1 MPPAI
6 KLLFV
11 ASAPDK
17 PLLSRFNVS
26 LAAHAGDHV
35 VVGVAAMNVP
45 ADKTVGLP
53 LRSRCLMLVDPAGR
67 FPAATIAV
75 MKKNLFG
82 LGVSDAISRAVVF
95 LQKVAPILAIE
106 NRRAVLGAKA
116 MSQSIDEVNLV
127 SFKYARLMI
136 AGSDKAKDCG
146 IRRKPLKS
154 GCADQIK
161 IIRSPMLGSERLRV
175 RTRIK
180 SALHHIK

>member
-35 VVGVAAMNVP
+35 VIGVASMNVP
-45 ADKTVGLP
+45 ADKTIGLP
-53 LRSRCLMLVDPAGR
+53 LRPGRLVLVDPAGR
-67 FPAATIAV
+67 FPATTIAV

-106 NRRAVLGAKA
+106 NRRAVLGAQA

-136 AGSDKAKDCG
+136 AGRDEAEDRG
-146 IRRKPLKS
+146 IRGKPLKS
-154 GCADQIK
+154 GCADEIK
-161 IIRSPMLGSERLRV
+161 IIRSTMLGPQRLRV
-175 RTRIK
+175 GPWIEST
-180 SALHHIK
+180 LHHIK